1 MFRTGSPEESRMLLR
16 ELSET
21 ALLLLFSLD
30 CCGPTTITTSSD
42 DTSDCLVGVAYGLGG
57 GEGRGGERRG
67 PDTLQCAHT
76 SDSLMASYLEA
87 ATGSP
92 VSW

>member
-1 MFRTGSPEESRMLLR
+1 MLLR

-57 GEGRGGERRG
+57 GREERGWSREEAGRWREERGGRRERVWKG
-67 PDTLQCAHT
+67 GGEEKGTYHV
-76 SDSLMASYLEA
+76 SYRRK
-87 ATGSP
+87 
-92 VSW
+92 V

>member
-16 ELSET
+16 ELSDT

-30 CCGPTTITTSSD
+30 CGPTTITTSSE

-57 GEGRGGERRG
+57 GEGKG
-67 PDTLQCAHT
+67 PDTLQSAHT